1 MDYIV
6 SSVKPGHM
14 VTSLGRPRQQRGS
27 QPLRGEVVRV
37 TREGRNRDGNAGKGR
52 RDAFSNM
59 FGYAGAQGGFKEQA
73 IVSLKV
79 RTHQDLSDL
88 VGKRVI
94 LTVAE

>member
-6 SSVKPGHM
+6 SSVKPGEM
-14 VTSLGRPRQQRGS
+14 VTSLGRPRPERGS

-52 RDAFSNM
+52 RDAFSNV
-59 FGYAGAQGGFKEQA
+59 FGYAGSQGGFKQQA

>member
-6 SSVKPGHM
+6 SSVKPGQM
-14 VTSLGRPRQQRGS
+14 VTSLGRPRPRRSSQQ
-27 QPLRGEVVRV
+27 LRGEVVQV
-37 TREGRNRDGNAGKGR
+37 TREGRDSDGNAGQGR

-59 FGYAGAQGGFKEQA
+59 FGYAGARAFDEQA

-79 RTHQDLSDL
+79 RTNQNLSDL

-94 LTVAE
+94 VTIAE

>member
-6 SSVKPGHM
+6 SSVKPGQM
-14 VTSLGRPRQQRGS
+14 VTSLGRPRPRRTSQQ
-27 QPLRGEVVRV
+27 LRGEVVQV
-37 TREGRNRDGNAGKGR
+37 TREGRDRDGNAGKRR

-59 FGYAGAQGGFKEQA
+59 FGYAGARGFDEQA

-79 RTHQDLSDL
+79 RTNQDLSDL

-94 LTVAE
+94 VTIAE